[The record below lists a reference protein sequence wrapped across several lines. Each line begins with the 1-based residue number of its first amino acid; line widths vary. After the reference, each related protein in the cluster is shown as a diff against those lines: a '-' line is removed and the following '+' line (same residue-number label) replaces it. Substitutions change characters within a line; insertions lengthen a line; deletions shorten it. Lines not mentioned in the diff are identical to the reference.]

1 MSYYCI
7 GCYQAA
13 LGGATVNPFV
23 RADFQVSGTA
33 LCGTCAS
40 AAYGEILGVTVS
52 GVLAKAAGRAAPR
65 KPPAPSA
72 LPKPVAPLAP

>member
-40 AAYGEILGVTVS
+40 AACGEILGVTAS

-65 KPPAPSA
+65 KQPAPR
-72 LPKPVAPLAP
+72 KPPTPLAPRS